1 MNVGNDIQDQ
11 KAKRAQW
18 TPKQASL
25 LSRAMALIGART
37 SPTKAASSA
46 ANGRL
51 GGRPIDLGSGRQR
64 RLAVQAAMQAT
75 ITRADQGRRTK

>member
-11 KAKRAQW
+11 RKKRAQW

-37 SPTKAASSA
+37 TAKKAATSA

-51 GGRPIDLGSGRQR
+51 GGRPIDLDSGRQR
-64 RLAVQAAMQAT
+64 RLAVQAAMQST
-75 ITRADQGRRTK
+75 ITRADQGRRT

>member
-18 TPKQASL
+18 TPRQASL
-25 LSRAMALIGART
+25 ISRAMALIGART
-37 SPTKAASSA
+37 SPTKAATST

-51 GGRPIDLGSGRQR
+51 GGRPRKDEADLNEAALR
-64 RLAVQAAMQAT
+64 RRALRDAMQAT
-75 ITRADQGRRTK
+75 ITRATA